1 MDDLS
6 LTYEIQEQ
14 LSIGTFST
22 LFKAKHKLMGTELAI
37 KVVEKQKLW
46 QSQVNVE
53 KMENELI
60 TIEQIRHPNIVSILE
75 LLQDDHNYYIVTEYL
90 TEGNLLQYL

>member
-1 MDDLS
+1 
-6 LTYEIQEQ
+6 
-14 LSIGTFST
+14 
-22 LFKAKHKLMGTELAI
+22 MGTELAI